1 MLRIYGS
8 LIAPSSYIMRTTFQ
22 IPTIQFS
29 GQKSKVS
36 LCLRLSFPEKK
47 VGRILLGDGTR
58 CDLHIKFPDICYLT
72 FKNLIYH
79 SDYFSG
85 LQIHDHSGCLQLE
98 DEESHFDP

>member
-1 MLRIYGS
+1 MAIFS
-8 LIAPSSYIMRTTFQ
+8 ANEIRTFFQRKGRQNTFE
-22 IPTIQFS
+22 
-29 GQKSKVS
+29 V
-36 LCLRLSFPEKK
+36 
-47 VGRILLGDGTR
+47 GDGTR

-85 LQIHDHSGCLQLE
+85 IQIHDHSGCLQLE